1 MMLLDIEAV
10 KQDDATFFNGND
22 NDDLL
27 GQAIIKLVNELEKKT
42 YANLMYALELKFDES
57 FVKDINRQLS
67 RFDMNLNYK
76 DELDAMRQSLT
87 KKMNTSE
94 NLSRLNLLQ
103 KKSPSTLTE
112 DEKAFLRGMKKL

>member
-1 MMLLDIEAV
+1 
-10 KQDDATFFNGND
+10 
-22 NDDLL
+22 
-27 GQAIIKLVNELEKKT
+27 
-42 YANLMYALELKFDES
+42 MYALELKFDES

-103 KKSPSTLTE
+103 KKSPSSLTE

>member
-10 KQDDATFFNGND
+10 RQDDATFFNGND

-103 KKSPSTLTE
+103 KKSPSSLTE

>member
-1 MMLLDIEAV
+1 MLFRSEAV
-10 KQDDATFFNGND
+10 RQDDTTFFNGND
-22 NDDLL
+22 SDDLL

-103 KKSPSTLTE
+103 KKSPSSLTE

>member
-87 KKMNTSE
+87 KKMNASD

-112 DEKAFLRGMKKL
+112 DEKAFLRGMKKI

>member
-10 KQDDATFFNGND
+10 RQDDSTFFNGND

-57 FVKDINRQLS
+57 FVKDINKQLS

-103 KKSPSTLTE
+103 KKSPSSLTE